1 MMESTNP
8 NDNEIIEADVQINDT
23 DSDTDWDM
31 NW

>member
-1 MMESTNP
+1 MESTNP

-23 DSDTDWDM
+23 DSDADWDM